1 MKYIKDGLF
10 GLAVGEA
17 FSVQHDM
24 EERNIRFED
33 LEMQGY
39 RAYDA
44 PKGSYSDDT
53 CEVLACMDS
62 YLKTRKKSNNLFYP
76 TFMDNLCN
84 WVNNND
90 YACVDYL
97 FDISKSTRFALMNY
111 WRDKDLETS
120 GLTEDNR
127 QDGSFLARLFVLLIM
142 YKDVEMDDLSLRDN
156 IIKIVKPTHNNE
168 VSFMGGFIYY
178 KLLKYLVDGDTPE
191 EAYEKIRKIQYNKM
205 FSEETI
211 NKYSRLI
218 ENDILDLL
226 VKDINGDNSVVSMLE
241 SVIYILCIAV
251 NYQYS
256 IKGSVSLGDAT
267 GMRGSLVGLP
277 AGIYYGYKSIPK
289 EWLNDLRNK
298 AYLEKWIRKIRRS

>member
-24 EERNIRFED
+24 EERDIRFED

-127 QDGSFLARLFVLLIM
+127 QDGSFLARLFVLLI
-142 YKDVEMDDLSLRDN
+142 
-156 IIKIVKPTHNNE
+156 I
-168 VSFMGGFIYY
+168 
-178 KLLKYLVDGDTPE
+178 
-191 EAYEKIRKIQYNKM
+191 
-205 FSEETI
+205 
-211 NKYSRLI
+211 
-218 ENDILDLL
+218 
-226 VKDINGDNSVVSMLE
+226 
-241 SVIYILCIAV
+241 
-251 NYQYS
+251 
-256 IKGSVSLGDAT
+256 
-267 GMRGSLVGLP
+267 
-277 AGIYYGYKSIPK
+277 
-289 EWLNDLRNK
+289 
-298 AYLEKWIRKIRRS
+298 